1 LGKIR
6 NYYNSKSCVIFSDHY
21 IGMFNSIAYERFGMN
36 TKRNGFT
43 SMKRVK
49 SKRYMTVR
57 TSTQEEEQIDDA
69 NNTCGIESN
78 QIEEVDESQGVIE
91 GYDTLYV
98 DSSNDTFNNSNEM
111 LGPAPIVDEVNLN
124 IVHQD
129 HQILKLKTMLKFL
142 ESGKKKQVKKF
153 EKQII

>member
-1 LGKIR
+1 
-6 NYYNSKSCVIFSDHY
+6 
-21 IGMFNSIAYERFGMN
+21 MFNSIAYERFGVS

-98 DSSNDTFNNSNEM
+98 DSSNDTFNVSNEM
-111 LGPAPIVDEVNLN
+111 LGLPPIVAEEVNLN

-142 ESGKKKQVKKF
+142 ESGKKKQV
-153 EKQII
+153 